1 MGTTLAD
8 VLVHVNENIDEATI
22 CGIEQ
27 DMRNDAGVISVGHRS
42 GQAHLMMVVYDS
54 SVMQAGSL
62 LQPLRAQGL
71 HAQVIGL

>member
-1 MGTTLAD
+1 MGTTLTD
-8 VLVHVNENIDEATI
+8 VLVHVNESMDEATI

-27 DMRNDAGVISVGHRS
+27 DIRNDVGVISVGHRTD
-42 GQAHLMMVVYDS
+42 QAHFLMVVYDS
-54 SVMQAGSL
+54 GVTQAASL

>member
-8 VLVHVNENIDEATI
+8 VLVHVNENMDEARLR
-22 CGIEQ
+22 GIEQ
-27 DMRNDAGVISVGHRS
+27 DMRNDAGVISVGHRT
-42 GQAHLMMVVYDS
+42 GQSHLLMVVYDS
-54 SVMQAGSL
+54 GVTQAASL

>member
-22 CGIEQ
+22 CSIEQ
-27 DMRNDAGVISVGHRS
+27 DMRNAVGVIAVDRRA
-42 GQAHLMMVVYDS
+42 GQSHLLRVVYDPG
-54 SVMQAGSL
+54 VTQAVRL

>member
-1 MGTTLAD
+1 MGTTLTD
-8 VLVHVNENIDEATI
+8 VLVHVNENMDEARI

-27 DMRNDAGVISVGHRS
+27 DMRNNVGVISVGHRT
-42 GQAHLMMVVYDS
+42 GQAHLLMVVYDS
-54 SVMQAGSL
+54 GVTQAASL

>member
-1 MGTTLAD
+1 MGNTLAD

-22 CGIEQ
+22 GCIEQ
-27 DMRNDAGVISVGHRS
+27 DMRNVIGVISVGHRA
-42 GQAHLMMVVYDS
+42 GQPHLLMVVYDS
-54 SVMQAGSL
+54 KATQAASL